1 MTVAGAQ
8 MRPRRPEPGR
18 PASHTS
24 PVGLWIGTLIALF
37 LLIAPGAIVARI
49 TQLTWPVAIAVG
61 PALTYGVVAL
71 AIIPFGALGIP
82 WNGWTA
88 LIALAA
94 VCLVMTSLQPLLA
107 RYRDGQA
114 ETRGIAGWP
123 ALTVA
128 AGVLLGALLIMWA
141 AYRGLTHWQSIP
153 STWDAVWHAN
163 EVRFIL
169 DTGQASSTHMGELRN
184 VETHQPL
191 YYPSVFH
198 ALTAVFC
205 QLTGAA
211 PTTGYTLSSVAASVW
226 LFPSSA
232 AMLTWVLLRPITPAS
247 SASGSELSASSAS
260 PASSASGSELSASSA
275 EWRAAGAAATSAT
288 MSASFTSV
296 PYVEFGV
303 AAMPNLAA
311 YGVAI
316 PTFFLITSTLRHRD
330 RIPTAVLALVGVL
343 SVHLSGGFIVILFL
357 LAWWLFDARQ
367 HPVRGRLADALI
379 LAVVAVPTALI
390 LAPQFIGVAHQA
402 DIIAGHAF
410 PSFKSVKQG
419 VIDALL
425 LHTRHLNDFPTQY
438 GLIVLSAIGMAILLY
453 KRIWWPPVLWLVLTV
468 ATIYSGAPFHN
479 LFGAVIEEFSQFFY
493 NDPRRLS
500 AVVTML
506 VTPMAGIAVFA
517 MVLAVVALLTRS
529 ARLTKRFARLPP
541 AVWVSATV
549 VLVVLTTVL
558 TARHYLYRHLVL
570 FGDKYDSVIINQKD
584 LDAMAYL
591 ATLPGARHTLIGDS
605 NVDGTAWMYAVADL
619 HPLWTHYDYP
629 QQTGPGYYR
638 YIFWAHADVDTDPR
652 VAEAVRALNIRYI
665 LTSVPTV
672 RGFKVPDGLVS
683 IDQSKSWAKIYDNGG
698 AWIYEWRGAPTTPKT

>member
-8 MRPRRPEPGR
+8 MRPRRPEPGH

-24 PVGLWIGTLIALF
+24 RVGLWFGTLIALF

-49 TQLTWPVAIAVG
+49 TQLTWPVAVAVG

-71 AIIPFGALGIP
+71 AIIPFGAVGIP

-88 LIALAA
+88 LAALAT
-94 VCLVMTSLQPLLA
+94 VCLVMTGLRLLLTG
-107 RYRDGQA
+107 YRDTDA
-114 ETRGIAGWP
+114 EARGIGRLP

-141 AYRGLTHWQSIP
+141 AYRGIVHWQSIP

-191 YYPSVFH
+191 FYPSVFH

-211 PTTGYTLSSVAASVW
+211 PTTGYTLTSVAASVW

-232 AMLTWVLLRPITPAS
+232 AMLAWFLLRPRIS
-247 SASGSELSASSAS
+247 
-260 PASSASGSELSASSA
+260 
-275 EWRAAGAAATSAT
+275 EWRTAGAAATSAA

-316 PTFFLITSTLRHRD
+316 PTFVLITSTCKHRD
-330 RIPTAVLALVGVL
+330 RIPAAVLALVGIL
-343 SVHLSGGFIVILFL
+343 SVHLTGGFIVILFL
-357 LAWWLFDARQ
+357 MAWWLFDAWR
-367 HPVRGRLADALI
+367 HPVRGRLADVLI
-379 LAVVAVPTALI
+379 LALVAVPTALI
-390 LAPQFIGVAHQA
+390 LAPQFTGVLHQA

-425 LHTRHLNDFPTQY
+425 LHTRHLNDFPTPY
-438 GLIVLSAIGMAILLY
+438 GLIMLSAIGMAILLY

-479 LFGAVIEEFSQFFY
+479 PLGAAIEGFSQFFY

-500 AVVTML
+500 GVVTLL

-517 MVLAVVALLTRS
+517 MVLAAVALAKRL
-529 ARLTKRFARLPP
+529 AQRLTKRFTRLPA

-549 VLVVLTTVL
+549 VLLVVTTVL
-558 TARHYLYRHLVL
+558 TGRHYLYRHLVL

-591 ATLPGARHTLIGDS
+591 ASLPGARTTVIGDS

-619 HPLWTHYDYP
+619 HPLWTHYDFP
-629 QQTGPGYYR
+629 QQIGPGYYR
-638 YIFWAHADVDTDPR
+638 FNFWAYADVDADPR
-652 VAEAVRALNIRYI
+652 GAEAVRALNIRYI
-665 LTSVPTV
+665 LTSIPTV
-672 RGFKVPDGLVS
+672 KGFKVPDGLVS
-683 IDQSKSWAKIYDNGG
+683 LDKSKSWAKIYDNGE
-698 AWIYEWRGAPTTPKT
+698 ARIYEWRGAPTTPKA

>member
-8 MRPRRPEPGR
+8 MRPRRPEPGH

-107 RYRDGQA
+107 RYREGQD

-232 AMLTWVLLRPITPAS
+232 AMLTWFLLRRLIS
-247 SASGSELSASSAS
+247 
-260 PASSASGSELSASSA
+260 
-275 EWRAAGAAATSAT
+275 EWRSAGAAATSAV

-311 YGVAI
+311 YGVAV
-316 PTFFLITSTLRHRD
+316 PTFVLITSTCRHRD
-330 RIPTAVLALVGVL
+330 RIPAAVLALVGIL
-343 SVHLSGGFIVILFL
+343 SVHLTGGFVVILFL
-357 LAWWLFDARQ
+357 LAWWLFDARR
-367 HPVRGRLADALI
+367 HPVRGRLADVSI

-438 GLIVLSAIGMAILLY
+438 GLIALSAIGMAILLY

-479 LFGAVIEEFSQFFY
+479 PLGSAIEEFSQFFY
-493 NDPRRLS
+493 NDPRRLA
-500 AVVTML
+500 AVVTMV

-517 MVLAVVALLTRS
+517 IVLAAVAL
-529 ARLTKRFARLPP
+529 AKRLTLRFARLPP

-549 VLVVLTTVL
+549 VLLVLTTVL
-558 TARHYLYRHLVL
+558 SARHYLYRHLVL
-570 FGDKYDSVIINQKD
+570 FGDKYDSVIIDRRD

-591 ATLPGARHTLIGDS
+591 ATLPGARITLIGNS

-638 YIFWAHADVDTDPR
+638 YIFWAYADVDTDPR

>member
-1 MTVAGAQ
+1 
-8 MRPRRPEPGR
+8 
-18 PASHTS
+18 
-24 PVGLWIGTLIALF
+24 LWFGTLIALF

-49 TQLTWPVAIAVG
+49 SQLTWPVAVAVG

-88 LIALAA
+88 LITLAA
-94 VCLVMTSLQPLLA
+94 VCLVMTGLQGLLA
-107 RYRDGQA
+107 RYRDA
-114 ETRGIAGWP
+114 EAKTEGIRGWQT
-123 ALTVA
+123 LTVT

-141 AYRGLTHWQSIP
+141 AYRGITHWQSIP

-232 AMLTWVLLRPITPAS
+232 AMLTWFLLRPAT
-247 SASGSELSASSAS
+247 G
-260 PASSASGSELSASSA
+260 
-275 EWRAAGAAATSAT
+275 EWRAAGAAATSAA

-316 PTFFLITSTLRHRD
+316 PTFVLITSTCRHRD
-330 RIPTAVLALVGVL
+330 RIPAAVLALVGIL
-343 SVHLSGGFIVILFL
+343 SVHLTGGFVVILFL
-357 LAWWLFDARQ
+357 LAWWIFHAWR
-367 HPVRGRLADALI
+367 HPVHGRRADLLTLAM
-379 LAVVAVPTALI
+379 VAVPTALI

-425 LHTRHLNDFPTQY
+425 LHTRHLNDFPIQY
-438 GLIVLSAIGMAILLY
+438 GLVVLSGIGMAILLY

-479 LFGAVIEEFSQFFY
+479 PLGSAIEEFSQFFY

-517 MVLAVVALLTRS
+517 IVLGVVAATK
-529 ARLTKRFARLPP
+529 RLTGRFTRLPAP
-541 AVWVSATV
+541 VWVATTV
-549 VLVVLTTVL
+549 VLLIVSTVF

-591 ATLPGARHTLIGDS
+591 ATLPGARTTVIGDS

-619 HPLWTHYDYP
+619 HPLWTHYDFP

-638 YIFWAHADVDTDPR
+638 FIFWAYADRDNDPR

-672 RGFKVPDGLVS
+672 GKFKVPDGLVS
-683 IDQSKSWAKIYDNGG
+683 IDQSKRWAKIYDNGQ
-698 AWIYEWRGAPTTPKT
+698 AWIYEWRGAPASPKT

>member
-1 MTVAGAQ
+1 VTVAGAQ
-8 MRPRRPEPGR
+8 MRPRPTEPSH

-24 PVGLWIGTLIALF
+24 PVGLCFGTLIALF

-88 LIALAA
+88 LAALAA
-94 VCLVMTSLQPLLA
+94 VCLVMTGLHWLLA
-107 RYRDGQA
+107 RFRDSEA
-114 ETRGIAGWP
+114 EARGITGWP

-128 AGVLLGALLIMWA
+128 AGVLLGGLLIMWA

-232 AMLTWVLLRPITPAS
+232 AMLTWFLLRPRI
-247 SASGSELSASSAS
+247 G
-260 PASSASGSELSASSA
+260 
-275 EWRAAGAAATSAT
+275 EWRTAGASAT
-288 MSASFTSV
+288 AAALSASFTSV
-296 PYVEFGV
+296 PYVEFGT

-311 YGVAI
+311 YGTAI
-316 PTFFLITSTLRHRD
+316 PTFVLVTSTLRHRD
-330 RIPTAVLALVGVL
+330 RIPVAVLALVGVF
-343 SVHLSGGFIVILFL
+343 SVHLTGGFVVILFL
-357 LAWWLFDARQ
+357 VAWWLLDALW
-367 HPVRGRLADALI
+367 HPVRGRLADILI
-379 LAVVAVPTALI
+379 LAAVAVPTALI
-390 LAPQFIGVAHQA
+390 LARQFAGVAKQA
-402 DIIAGHAF
+402 DVIAGHAF

-425 LHTRHLNDFPTQY
+425 LHTRHLNDFPIQY

-479 LFGAVIEEFSQFFY
+479 PLGAAIEAFSQFFY

-517 MVLAVVALLTRS
+517 MALAVVALTR
-529 ARLTKRFARLPP
+529 RLTERFDRLPA
-541 AVWVSATV
+541 AVWISATV
-549 VLVVLTTVL
+549 VLLVVSTVL
-558 TARHYLYRHLVL
+558 TGRHYLYRHLVL

-591 ATLPGARHTLIGDS
+591 ATLPGARNSLIGNS

-619 HPLWTHYDYP
+619 HPLWTHYDFP

-638 YIFWAHADVDTDPR
+638 FIFWAYADRDNDPR

-672 RGFKVPDGLVS
+672 GKFKVPDGLLS
-683 IDQSKSWAKIYDNGG
+683 IDQSKSWAKIYDNGE
-698 AWIYEWRGAPTTPKT
+698 AWIYEWRGAPTPKT

>member
-1 MTVAGAQ
+1 
-8 MRPRRPEPGR
+8 MRPRRPEPGH
-18 PASHTS
+18 PARNNSR
-24 PVGLWIGTLIALF
+24 VGLWCGTAIALF

-49 TQLTWPVAIAVG
+49 TQLTWPIAIAVG

-71 AIIPFGALGIP
+71 AIIPFGAIGIP

-88 LIALAA
+88 LATLAV
-94 VCLVMTSLQPLLA
+94 VCVVMIGVQPLLA
-107 RYRDGQA
+107 RYRDSEA
-114 ETRGIAGWP
+114 EARGIDRRQ

-141 AYRGLTHWQSIP
+141 AYRGVVHWQSIP

-163 EVRFIL
+163 TVRFIL

-198 ALTAVFC
+198 ALTAVYC

-211 PTTGYTLSSVAASVW
+211 PTTGYTLSSVAAAVW

-232 AMLTWVLLRPITPAS
+232 AMLTWQLLRPRTTH
-247 SASGSELSASSAS
+247 
-260 PASSASGSELSASSA
+260 
-275 EWRAAGAAATSAT
+275 AAGVAATAAAL
-288 MSASFTSV
+288 SASFTSV
-296 PYVEFGV
+296 PYVEFGT

-316 PTFFLITSTLRHRD
+316 PTFVLVISMLRHRD
-330 RIPTAVLALVGVL
+330 RIPLAVLALVGIF
-343 SVHLSGGFIVILFL
+343 SVHLSGGFIVILFAG
-357 LAWWLFDARQ
+357 AWWLMDACW
-367 HPVRGRLADALI
+367 HPVRGRMADVVTLAA
-379 LAVVAVPTALI
+379 AGVPAGLI
-390 LAPQFIGVAHQA
+390 LAPQFVGVAKQA
-402 DIIAGHAF
+402 GIIAGHAF
-410 PSFKSVKQG
+410 PSFKTVKQG

-438 GLIVLSAIGMAILLY
+438 GLVVLSGVGMAILLY

-468 ATIYSGAPFHN
+468 ATIYSGAPFRN
-479 LFGAVIEEFSQFFY
+479 PLGAAIEQFSQFFY

-506 VTPMAGIAVFA
+506 VTPMAAVAVFA
-517 MVLAVVALLTRS
+517 MVVGAVAVA
-529 ARLTKRFARLPP
+529 KRFIKLPAP
-541 AVWVSATV
+541 VWVSATV
-549 VLVVLTTVL
+549 LLLALTTVFS
-558 TARHYLYRHLVL
+558 ARQYLYRHLVL
-570 FGDKYDSVIINQKD
+570 FGDKYDSVIINQQD
-584 LDAMAYL
+584 LDAL
-591 ATLPGARHTLIGDS
+591 AHLAALPGARTTLIGNS

-619 HPLWTHYDYP
+619 HPLWTHYDFP

-638 YIFWAHADVDTDPR
+638 FIFWAYADADALPGVPEEKR
-652 VAEAVRALNIRYI
+652 ALVPEAIRALNIRYI
-665 LTSVPTV
+665 LTSAPTV

-683 IDQSKSWAKIYDNGG
+683 IDHSKWWAKIYDNGG
-698 AWIYEWRGAPTTPKT
+698 AWIYEWRGAPTTPRP

>member
-1 MTVAGAQ
+1 MTAAGAQ
-8 MRPRRPEPGR
+8 MSPRRPEPGH

-24 PVGLWIGTLIALF
+24 PVGLWFGTLIALF
-37 LLIAPGAIVARI
+37 LLIAPGTIVARI
-49 TQLTWPVAIAVG
+49 TQLTWPVAVAVG

-88 LIALAA
+88 LITLAA
-94 VCLVMTSLQPLLA
+94 VCLVVTGLQRLLA
-107 RYRDGQA
+107 RYRDA
-114 ETRGIAGWP
+114 EAEARGITGWP

-128 AGVLLGALLIMWA
+128 AGVLLGGLLIMWA
-141 AYRGLTHWQSIP
+141 AYRGITHWQSIP

-184 VETHQPL
+184 VETQQQL

-211 PTTGYTLSSVAASVW
+211 PTTGYTVSSVAASIW

-232 AMLTWVLLRPITPAS
+232 AMLTWFLLRPITTPM
-247 SASGSELSASSAS
+247 
-260 PASSASGSELSASSA
+260 
-275 EWRAAGAAATSAT
+275 RTAGAAATSAAL
-288 MSASFTSV
+288 SASFTSV

-316 PTFFLITSTLRHRD
+316 PTFVLITSTCRHRD
-330 RIPTAVLALVGVL
+330 RIPAAVLALVGIL
-343 SVHLSGGFIVILFL
+343 SVHLTGGFVVILFL
-357 LAWWLFDARQ
+357 LAWWLFDAWR
-367 HPVRGRLADALI
+367 HPVRGRLADLLI
-379 LAVVAVPTALI
+379 LAAVAVPTALI
-390 LAPQFIGVAHQA
+390 LAPQFIGVARQA

-410 PSFKSVKQG
+410 PSFKTVKQG

-438 GLIVLSAIGMAILLY
+438 GLDALIVIGIAIVLY
-453 KRIWWPPVLWLVLTV
+453 KRIWWPPVLWLLLTV

-479 LFGAVIEEFSQFFY
+479 PLGAAIELFSQFFY

-506 VTPMAGIAVFA
+506 VTPMAGIAVFVI
-517 MVLAVVALLTRS
+517 VLAVVAGAR
-529 ARLTKRFARLPP
+529 RLTDRRARLPP
-541 AVWVSATV
+541 PVWVAATA
-549 VLVVLTTVL
+549 VLLVATTVL
-558 TARHYLYRHLVL
+558 TARHYFYRHLVL
-570 FGDKYDSVIINQKD
+570 FGDKYDSVIIDRKD
-584 LDAMAYL
+584 LDAFAYL
-591 ATLPGARHTLIGDS
+591 ATLPEARSTLIGNS

-619 HPLWTHYDYP
+619 HPLWTHYDFP
-629 QQTGPGYYR
+629 QQIGPGYYR
-638 YIFWAHADVDTDPR
+638 FIFWAYADRDDDPR
-652 VAEAVRALNIRYI
+652 VSEAVRALNIRYI
-665 LTSVPTV
+665 LTSIPTV

-683 IDQSKSWAKIYDNGG
+683 LDESKSWAKIYDNGE
-698 AWIYEWRGAPTTPKT
+698 ARIYEWLGPQRARATPKT

>member
-1 MTVAGAQ
+1 VTVTGAWIPA
-8 MRPRRPEPGR
+8 RHPEPGH

-24 PVGLWIGTLIALF
+24 RVGLCFGTLIALF
-37 LLIAPGAIVARI
+37 LLIIPGAIVGRI
-49 TQLTWPVAIAVG
+49 TQLTWPIAIAVG

-71 AIIPFGALGIP
+71 AIIPFGAIGIP

-88 LIALAA
+88 LAALAA
-94 VCLVMTSLQPLLA
+94 VCIVMICAQPLLT
-107 RYRDGQA
+107 RYRDEAAQSL
-114 ETRGIAGWP
+114 GIDRRQ

-141 AYRGLTHWQSIP
+141 AYRGLVHWQSIP

-163 EVRFIL
+163 TVRFIL

-232 AMLTWVLLRPITPAS
+232 AMLTWHLLRSHTAH
-247 SASGSELSASSAS
+247 
-260 PASSASGSELSASSA
+260 
-275 EWRAAGAAATSAT
+275 AAGVAATAAAL
-288 MSASFTSV
+288 SASFTSV
-296 PYVEFGV
+296 PYVEFGT
-303 AAMPNLAA
+303 AAMPNLSA

-316 PTFFLITSTLRHRD
+316 PTFVLVLSTLRHRD
-330 RIPTAVLALVGVL
+330 RVPVAVLALVGIF
-343 SVHLSGGFIVILFL
+343 SVHLTGGFVVILFA
-357 LAWWLFDARQ
+357 LAWWLMDGWW
-367 HPVRGRLADALI
+367 HPVRGRLADLLTLSAS
-379 LAVVAVPTALI
+379 AVPTVLI
-390 LAPQFIGVAHQA
+390 LAPQFIGVAKQA
-402 DIIAGHAF
+402 GIIAGHAF
-410 PSFKSVKQG
+410 PSFKTVKQG

-425 LHTRHLNDFPTQY
+425 LHTRHLNDFPIQY
-438 GLIVLSAIGMAILLY
+438 GLIALSGIGMAILLY
-453 KRIWWPPVLWLVLTV
+453 KKIWWPPVTWLVLTI

-479 LFGAVIEEFSQFFY
+479 PLGTAIEQFSQFFY

-506 VTPMAGIAVFA
+506 VTPMAAVAVFA
-517 MVLAVVALLTRS
+517 LVVGAVAL
-529 ARLTKRFARLPP
+529 AKRVVTGKFARGPD
-541 AVWVSATV
+541 AVWVSTTV
-549 VLVVLTTVL
+549 VLLVLTTVL

-584 LDAMAYL
+584 LDAMAHL
-591 ATLPGARHTLIGDS
+591 AALPGARTTLIGDS

-619 HPLWTHYDYP
+619 HPLWTHYDFP
-629 QQTGPGYYR
+629 QQAGPGYNR
-638 YIFWAHADVDTDPR
+638 FIFWAYADADALPGVSKENRALVPD
-652 VAEAVRALNIRYI
+652 AIRALNIRYI
-665 LTSVPTV
+665 LTSAPTV
-672 RGFKVPDGLVS
+672 GKFKVPDGLVS
-683 IDQSKSWAKIYDNGG
+683 IDHSKWWTKIYDNGE
-698 AWIYEWRGAPTTPKT
+698 AWIYEWRGPSAPTTPRGDKH

>member
-1 MTVAGAQ
+1 
-8 MRPRRPEPGR
+8 
-18 PASHTS
+18 
-24 PVGLWIGTLIALF
+24 VGLWFGTLIALF

-49 TQLTWPVAIAVG
+49 TQLTWPVAVAVG

-94 VCLVMTSLQPLLA
+94 VCLLMTGLQLLLG
-107 RYRDGQA
+107 RYRDSEAKTQG
-114 ETRGIAGWP
+114 TRGLTGWP

-141 AYRGLTHWQSIP
+141 AYRGLVHWQSIP

-232 AMLTWVLLRPITPAS
+232 AMLTWFLFRPMTTQ
-247 SASGSELSASSAS
+247 
-260 PASSASGSELSASSA
+260 
-275 EWRAAGAAATSAT
+275 WTTAGAAATSAV

-316 PTFFLITSTLRHRD
+316 PTFVLITSTLRHRD
-330 RIPTAVLALVGVL
+330 RIPAAVLALVGIL
-343 SVHLSGGFIVILFL
+343 SVHLTGGFVVILFL
-357 LAWWLFDARQ
+357 LAWWLFDARR
-367 HPVRGRLADALI
+367 HPVRGRLADILI

-438 GLIVLSAIGMAILLY
+438 GLLVLSAIGMAILLY

-479 LFGAVIEEFSQFFY
+479 LFGATIEEFSQFFY

-500 AVVTML
+500 GVVTML

-517 MVLAVVALLTRS
+517 MVLAVVA
-529 ARLTKRFARLPP
+529 AAQRLTQRFARLPP

-549 VLVVLTTVL
+549 VLLVATTVL

-591 ATLPGARHTLIGDS
+591 ATLPGARNTLIGDS

-619 HPLWTHYDYP
+619 HPLWTHYDFP

-638 YIFWAHADVDTDPR
+638 YIFWAFADVDTDPR

-698 AWIYEWRGAPTTPKT
+698 AWIYEWRGAPTPKT

>member
-1 MTVAGAQ
+1 
-8 MRPRRPEPGR
+8 MRPRRPEPGH

-24 PVGLWIGTLIALF
+24 PVGLWFGTLIALF

-49 TQLTWPVAIAVG
+49 TQLTWPIAIAVG

-82 WNGWTA
+82 WSGWTA

-94 VCLVMTSLQPLLA
+94 VCLVMTGLQRPLA
-107 RYRDGQA
+107 RYRDGGA
-114 ETRGIAGWP
+114 EARGINGWP

-128 AGVLLGALLIMWA
+128 AGVLLGGLLIMWA
-141 AYRGLTHWQSIP
+141 AYRGITHWQSIP

-226 LFPSSA
+226 PFPSSA
-232 AMLTWVLLRPITPAS
+232 AMLTWFLLRPRTTQW
-247 SASGSELSASSAS
+247 L
-260 PASSASGSELSASSA
+260 
-275 EWRAAGAAATSAT
+275 AAGAAATSAA

-316 PTFFLITSTLRHRD
+316 PTFVLVISTLRHRD
-330 RIPTAVLALVGVL
+330 RIPLAVLALVGIF
-343 SVHLSGGFIVILFL
+343 SVHLSGGFIVILFAG
-357 LAWWLFDARQ
+357 AWWLLEACW
-367 HPVRGRLADALI
+367 HPVRGRMADVLTLAA
-379 LAVVAVPTALI
+379 AGVPAGLI
-390 LAPQFIGVAHQA
+390 LAPQFIGVAKQA
-402 DIIAGHAF
+402 GIIAGHAF
-410 PSFKSVKQG
+410 PSFKTVKQG

-438 GLIVLSAIGMAILLY
+438 GLVVLSGIGMAILLY

-468 ATIYSGAPFHN
+468 ATIYSGAPFRN
-479 LFGAVIEEFSQFFY
+479 PLGAVIEQFSQFFY

-506 VTPMAGIAVFA
+506 VTPMAAVAVFTL
-517 MVLAVVALLTRS
+517 VVGAVAVA
-529 ARLTKRFARLPP
+529 KRFIKLPAP
-541 AVWVSATV
+541 VWVSATV
-549 VLVVLTTVL
+549 LLLVMTTVL

-584 LDAMAYL
+584 LDAFAYL
-591 ATLPGARHTLIGDS
+591 ATLPGARDTLIGDS

-629 QQTGPGYYR
+629 QQTGPGYNR
-638 YIFWAHADVDTDPR
+638 FIFWAYADADALPR
-652 VAEAVRALNIRYI
+652 VSNEVRALVPEAIRALNIRYI
-665 LTSVPTV
+665 LTSAPTV

-683 IDQSKSWAKIYDNGG
+683 IDQSKWWAKIYDNGG
-698 AWIYEWRGAPTTPKT
+698 AWIYEWRGAPATPKP

>member
-1 MTVAGAQ
+1 MTATLELPHFREICDGNGCPIRVVAE
-8 MRPRRPEPGR
+8 RRLGKPGH

-24 PVGLWIGTLIALF
+24 RVGLWFGTLTALF
-37 LLIAPGAIVARI
+37 LLITPGTIVARI

-71 AIIPFGALGIP
+71 AIIPLGALEIP

-88 LIALAA
+88 LATLAV
-94 VCLVMTSLQPLLA
+94 VCVVATGLQLWFA
-107 RYRDGQA
+107 RYRDTEAPEEEGA
-114 ETRGIAGWP
+114 RAIGRWP
-123 ALTVA
+123 AVTVA
-128 AGVLLGALLIMWA
+128 AGVLVGALLIMWA
-141 AYRGLTHWQSIP
+141 GYRGLTHWQSIP

-163 EVRFIL
+163 TVRFIL

-232 AMLTWVLLRPITPAS
+232 AMLTWFLLRRLI
-247 SASGSELSASSAS
+247 SEWCS
-260 PASSASGSELSASSA
+260 
-275 EWRAAGAAATSAT
+275 AGAAATSAV

-311 YGVAI
+311 YGVAV
-316 PTFFLITSTLRHRD
+316 PTFVLITSTCRHRD
-330 RIPTAVLALVGVL
+330 RIPAAVLALVGVL
-343 SVHLSGGFIVILFL
+343 SVHLTGGFVVILFL
-357 LAWWLFDARQ
+357 LAWWLFDARRN
-367 HPVRGRLADALI
+367 PVRGRLADVSI

-438 GLIVLSAIGMAILLY
+438 GLIALSAIGMAILLY

-479 LFGAVIEEFSQFFY
+479 PLGSAIEEFSQFFY
-493 NDPRRLS
+493 NDPRRLA
-500 AVVTML
+500 AVVTMV

-517 MVLAVVALLTRS
+517 IVLAAVAL
-529 ARLTKRFARLPP
+529 AQRLTQRFARLPP
-541 AVWVSATV
+541 AVWASATV
-549 VLVVLTTVL
+549 VLLVLPPVL
-558 TARHYLYRHLVL
+558 SARHYLYRHLVL
-570 FGDKYDSVIINQKD
+570 FGDKYDSVIID
-584 LDAMAYL
+584 
-591 ATLPGARHTLIGDS
+591 
-605 NVDGTAWMYAVADL
+605 
-619 HPLWTHYDYP
+619 
-629 QQTGPGYYR
+629 
-638 YIFWAHADVDTDPR
+638 
-652 VAEAVRALNIRYI
+652 
-665 LTSVPTV
+665 
-672 RGFKVPDGLVS
+672 
-683 IDQSKSWAKIYDNGG
+683 
-698 AWIYEWRGAPTTPKT
+698 

>member
-1 MTVAGAQ
+1 
-8 MRPRRPEPGR
+8 
-18 PASHTS
+18 
-24 PVGLWIGTLIALF
+24 VGLWFGTLIALF

-49 TQLTWPVAIAVG
+49 TQLTWPVAVAVG

-71 AIIPFGALGIP
+71 AIIPFGAVGIP

-88 LIALAA
+88 LAALAT
-94 VCLVMTSLQPLLA
+94 VCLVMTGLRLLLTG
-107 RYRDGQA
+107 YRDTDA
-114 ETRGIAGWP
+114 EARGIGRLP

-141 AYRGLTHWQSIP
+141 AYRGIVHWQSIP

-191 YYPSVFH
+191 FYPSVFH

-211 PTTGYTLSSVAASVW
+211 PTTGYTLTSVAASVW

-232 AMLTWVLLRPITPAS
+232 AMLAWFLLRPRIS
-247 SASGSELSASSAS
+247 
-260 PASSASGSELSASSA
+260 
-275 EWRAAGAAATSAT
+275 EWRTAGAAATSAA

-316 PTFFLITSTLRHRD
+316 PTFVLITSTCKHRD
-330 RIPTAVLALVGVL
+330 RIPAAVLALVGIL
-343 SVHLSGGFIVILFL
+343 SLHLTGGFIVILFL
-357 LAWWLFDARQ
+357 MAWWLFDARR
-367 HPVRGRLADALI
+367 HPVRGRLADVLI
-379 LAVVAVPTALI
+379 LALVAVPTALI
-390 LAPQFIGVAHQA
+390 LAPQFTGVLHQA

-425 LHTRHLNDFPTQY
+425 LHTRHLNDFPTPY
-438 GLIVLSAIGMAILLY
+438 GLIMLSAIGMAILLY

-479 LFGAVIEEFSQFFY
+479 PLGAAIEGFSQFFY

-500 AVVTML
+500 GVVTML

-517 MVLAVVALLTRS
+517 MVLAAVALAKKL
-529 ARLTKRFARLPP
+529 AQRLTKRFTRLPA

-549 VLVVLTTVL
+549 VLLVVTTVL

-570 FGDKYDSVIINQKD
+570 FGDKYDSVIIDQKD

-591 ATLPGARHTLIGDS
+591 ASLPGARTTVIGDS

-619 HPLWTHYDYP
+619 HPLWTHYDFP
-629 QQTGPGYYR
+629 QQIGPGYHR
-638 YIFWAHADVDTDPR
+638 FNFWAYADVDADPR
-652 VAEAVRALNIRYI
+652 GAEAVRALNIRYI
-665 LTSVPTV
+665 LTSIPTV
-672 RGFKVPDGLVS
+672 RGFRVPDGLLS
-683 IDQSKSWAKIYDNGG
+683 LDKSKSWAKIYDNGE
-698 AWIYEWRGAPTTPKT
+698 ARIYEWRGAPATPKT

>member
-1 MTVAGAQ
+1 
-8 MRPRRPEPGR
+8 
-18 PASHTS
+18 
-24 PVGLWIGTLIALF
+24 VGLWFGTLIALF
-37 LLIAPGAIVARI
+37 LLIAPGTIVARI

-88 LIALAA
+88 LAALAA
-94 VCLVMTSLQPLLA
+94 VCLLMTGLQVLLA
-107 RYRDGQA
+107 RYRDTEA
-114 ETRGIAGWP
+114 EARGIGGWP

-141 AYRGLTHWQSIP
+141 AYRGITHWQSIP

-163 EVRFIL
+163 EVRFML

-184 VETHQPL
+184 VETHQAL

-226 LFPSSA
+226 LFPTSA
-232 AMLTWVLLRPITPAS
+232 AMLTWHLLRPRTS
-247 SASGSELSASSAS
+247 
-260 PASSASGSELSASSA
+260 
-275 EWRAAGAAATSAT
+275 EWRTAGASAT
-288 MSASFTSV
+288 AAALSASFTSV

-316 PTFFLITSTLRHRD
+316 PTFVLITSTLRHRD
-330 RIPTAVLALVGVL
+330 RIPVAVLALVGVL
-343 SVHLSGGFIVILFL
+343 SVHLTGGFIVILFL
-357 LAWWLFDARQ
+357 LAWWLLDTWWY
-367 HPVRGRLADALI
+367 PVRGRLADALT
-379 LAVVAVPTALI
+379 LAAVAVTTALI
-390 LAPQFIGVAHQA
+390 LAPQFIGVLRQA

-419 VIDALL
+419 VIDALF

-438 GLIVLSAIGMAILLY
+438 GLVALAAIGMAVLLY
-453 KRIWWPPVLWLVLTV
+453 QKIWWPPAVWLLLTV
-468 ATIYSGAPFHN
+468 ATIYSGAPFRN
-479 LFGAVIEEFSQFFY
+479 PAGAAIEQFSQFFY

-506 VTPMAGIAVFA
+506 VTPMAGIALFA
-517 MVLAVVALLTRS
+517 AVMLLVAG
-529 ARLTKRFARLPP
+529 AKRVTDRFKQLPAP
-541 AVWVSATV
+541 VWVSTTAVLLVLATV
-549 VLVVLTTVL
+549 LI
-558 TARHYLYRHLVL
+558 ARHYFYRHLVL
-570 FGDKYDSVIINQKD
+570 FGDKYDSVMINQRD
-584 LDAMAYL
+584 LMAMAYL
-591 ATLPGARHTLIGDS
+591 AKLPGAHDTLIG
-605 NVDGTAWMYAVADL
+605 NANTDGTAWMYAVADL

-629 QQTGPGYYR
+629 QQTGPGPQR
-638 YIFWAHADVDTDPR
+638 FVLWAYARKGDSDPR
-652 VAEAVRALNIRYI
+652 VVEAVKALNIRYI
-665 LTSVPTV
+665 LTSTPTV
-672 RGFKVPDGLVS
+672 RGFAVPDGLVS
-683 IDQSKSWAKIYDNGG
+683 LEKSKSWALIYDNGG
-698 AWIYEWRGAPTTPKT
+698 AKIYEWCGNTAATPHP

>member
-8 MRPRRPEPGR
+8 MRPRRPEPGH

-24 PVGLWIGTLIALF
+24 PVGLWFGTLIALF
-37 LLIAPGAIVARI
+37 LLITPGAIVARI

-88 LIALAA
+88 LTALAA
-94 VCLVMTSLQPLLA
+94 VCLLMTGLQVLLA
-107 RYRDGQA
+107 RYRDTAA
-114 ETRGIAGWP
+114 EARGISGWP

-141 AYRGLTHWQSIP
+141 AYRGITHWQSIP

-184 VETHQPL
+184 VETHQQL

-226 LFPSSA
+226 LFPASA
-232 AMLTWVLLRPITPAS
+232 AMLTWFLLRSIGARWS
-247 SASGSELSASSAS
+247 
-260 PASSASGSELSASSA
+260 
-275 EWRAAGAAATSAT
+275 AAGAAATSAAL
-288 MSASFTSV
+288 SASFTSV

-316 PTFFLITSTLRHRD
+316 PTFILITSTLRHRD
-330 RIPTAVLALVGVL
+330 RIPAAVLALVGVL
-343 SVHLSGGFIVILFL
+343 SVHLTGGFIVILFL
-357 LAWWLFDARQ
+357 LAWWLFDARR
-367 HPVRGRLADALI
+367 HPVRGRLTDVLI
-379 LAVVAVPTALI
+379 LAVVAVPTAMI

-410 PSFKSVKQG
+410 PSFKTVKQG

-425 LHTRHLNDFPTQY
+425 LHTRHLNDFPIQY

-453 KRIWWPPVLWLVLTV
+453 KRIWWPPVVWLVLTV

-479 LFGAVIEEFSQFFY
+479 PLGAAIEEFSQFFY
-493 NDPRRLS
+493 NDPRRL
-500 AVVTML
+500 AGVVTIL

-517 MVLAVVALLTRS
+517 MVVAVVAAAQRV
-529 ARLTKRFARLPP
+529 TKRFTRLPA
-541 AVWVSATV
+541 AVWVSVTAV
-549 VLVVLTTVL
+549 LLVVSTVL
-558 TARHYLYRHLVL
+558 TGRHYFFRHLVL
-570 FGDKYDSVIINQKD
+570 FGDKYDSVIIDQKD
-584 LDAMAYL
+584 VDAFAYL
-591 ATLPGARHTLIGDS
+591 ATLPGARNTLIGDS

-619 HPLWTHYDYP
+619 HPLWTHHDYP
-629 QQTGPGYYR
+629 KQTGPGYYR
-638 YIFWAHADVDTDPR
+638 FIFWAYADADDDPR
-652 VAEAVRALNIRYI
+652 VPRAIRAQIPRAIRALNIRYI
-665 LTSVPTV
+665 LTTVPTV
-672 RGFKVPDGLVS
+672 RGFTVPDGLVS
-683 IDQSKSWAKIYDNGG
+683 LDKSKSWAKIYDNGE
-698 AWIYEWRGAPTTPKT
+698 ARIYEWRGAPTTPKT